1 MSAHSPLNPKRWKIV
16 LLASLGGALEL
27 YDFIIYGIFAIQ
39 IASQFFPTDDPVVA
53 LLSTFGVFA
62 IGYVSRPLGGIL
74 LSSLGDRYGRRVVF
88 MASIF
93 GMSLSTLAIGLV
105 PNYAAIG
112 IWAPLLLIVFRTC
125 QGFFLAGELPCSITY
140 VVEEIPERATLV
152 SGLVIFCLISGVLVG
167 TLVSFL
173 LHSFLTAE
181 QVSSFGWRLAF
192 ILGGCLGLAS
202 YFVRKALSE
211 SSEFKKI
218 KGSVI
223 KRPFR
228 TVLKEHR
235 REVVMGIFLAGITN
249 ATNVLLF
256 VVLPSYMTGMLHLD
270 GAKVSAAQ
278 NMGVAVLALS
288 LLLCAYIGDRSHPH
302 KLHRLGCIIVLV
314 GAYPF
319 YWALTQQV
327 FGPLEAYLIAG
338 LVGGLFNGTYAA
350 LLAKLFPTQVRFS
363 GIGLSLNLAT
373 VLFTGAAPLIITQ
386 LIKSTGHL
394 TAPAYFL
401 ITVAAMALIA
411 GFSYGRQQ
419 KAPDVAVSQLPS

>member
-1 MSAHSPLNPKRWKIV
+1 MSAHSPVSPRRWKIV

-27 YDFIIYGIFAIQ
+27 YDFIIYGIFAMQ
-39 IASQFFPTDDPVVA
+39 IAGQFFPTDDPVLA

-112 IWAPLLLIVFRTC
+112 IWAPLLLIMFRTF

-173 LHSFLTAE
+173 LHNFLTAE
-181 QVSSFGWRLAF
+181 QVGSFGWRLAF

-223 KRPFR
+223 KQPFR
-228 TVLKEHR
+228 TVIKEHS
-235 REVVMGIFLAGITN
+235 REVIMGIFLAGITN

-270 GAKVSAAQ
+270 GAHVSTAQ
-278 NMGVAVLALS
+278 NIGVAVLAVS
-288 LLLCAYIGDRSHPH
+288 LLFCAYVGDRSQPH
-302 KLHRLGCIIVLV
+302 KLHRLGCFIVLL

-319 YWALTQQV
+319 YWALTQKL
-327 FGPLEAYLIAG
+327 FGPIAAYAIAG

-363 GIGLSLNLAT
+363 GVGLSLNLAT
-373 VLFTGAAPLIITQ
+373 VLFTGAAPLLITQ
-386 LIKSTGHL
+386 LIKSTGQL

-401 ITVAAMALIA
+401 MAVAAMALVA
-411 GFSYGRQQ
+411 GYSYGRQA
-419 KAPDVAVSQLPS
+419 KLPDVTASHSPY